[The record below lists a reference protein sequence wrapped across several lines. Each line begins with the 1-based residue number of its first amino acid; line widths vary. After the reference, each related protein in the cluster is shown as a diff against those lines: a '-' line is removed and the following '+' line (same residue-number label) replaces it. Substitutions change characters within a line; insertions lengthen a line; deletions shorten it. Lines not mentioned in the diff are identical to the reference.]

1 VCQATVKAT
10 EQVVAIKSME
20 IAVQPKKELI
30 ITEIEVMR
38 ELQHPNIINYIESYH
53 VGGDLWVVMEYLDGG
68 SLTDVVQ
75 ATILDDDQV
84 CDDCRQKLLPVPS
97 FFCAK
102 AEESGLNNLLSTH
115 NCALANRTDQ
125 CFGAWVSRVHV

>member
-1 VCQATVKAT
+1 MIEASVLKTIELCVVVWFDRASGTVCQAMVKAT
-10 EQVVAIKSME
+10 GQVVAIKAME

-38 ELQHPNIINYIESYH
+38 ELRHPNIINYIESYR

-75 ATILDDDQV
+75 ATILEEDQV
-84 CDDCRQKLLPVPS
+84 VLS
-97 FFCAK
+97 F
-102 AEESGLNNLLSTH
+102 
-115 NCALANRTDQ
+115 
-125 CFGAWVSRVHV
+125 